1 MENAIIHVVDDDDSM
16 RTSLTRLLSASGY
29 ETRSYR
35 SAGEFLMSE
44 RPAAGGCVVLD
55 LKMPGPSGLD
65 LQEALAKDARPLP
78 VIFLTGNGDI
88 PTSVQA
94 MKAGAVD
101 FLTKPVQRE
110 RLMSAIADAL
120 SVDAKRRAD
129 DERMRVLRERYR
141 SLTLR
146 EREVFA
152 GVAAGLLNKQIAA
165 ELGTSERTIK
175 AHRAQVV
182 EKMQARSIAELV
194 RAADQLKP

>member
-110 RLMSAIADAL
+110 RLMAAIADAL
-120 SVDAKRRAD
+120 SVDAKRRVDKTTQSVLSALNVPSRAD
-129 DERMRVLRERYR
+129 YNRLLAKIETVQGSLVNLNIKIDRLMAQQAKPATR
-141 SLTLR
+141 S
-146 EREVFA
+146 
-152 GVAAGLLNKQIAA
+152 KP
-165 ELGTSERTIK
+165 
-175 AHRAQVV
+175 
-182 EKMQARSIAELV
+182 
-194 RAADQLKP
+194 RAAKKRA